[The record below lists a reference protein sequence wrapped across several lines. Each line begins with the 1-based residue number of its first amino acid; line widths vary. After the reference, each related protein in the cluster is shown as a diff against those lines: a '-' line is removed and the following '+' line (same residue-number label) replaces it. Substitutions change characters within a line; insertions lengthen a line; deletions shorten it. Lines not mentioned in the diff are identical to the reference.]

1 MLGPSRRSLAE
12 AREAFVVRS
21 DDPGFATVADELLAV
36 SKVLGESSAL
46 RGALADAGTSAERK
60 QALVRDLFGPGLS
73 ELTVEVLQDVAAR
86 RWSSPADL
94 NDAVEQLGAE
104 ALFVIAERAG
114 TLDTIEDDLFRF
126 ARIVEAEP
134 QLSAALGDLSIPGAQ
149 RAKVVTDLLQGK
161 VDPTTVKL
169 VSHVVANP
177 RGRRVEH
184 ALEQL
189 SRACSRAARPAR
201 RPRSAR
207 PSSSRRS
214 NTSGWARRLPASMVE
229 RCTCRSPSTPASSAG
244 SSSRWATRSSTA
256 ASQPS
261 WNRPA
266 AG

>member
-1 MLGPSRRSLAE
+1 M
-12 AREAFVVRS
+12 VRS

-189 SRACSRAARPAR
+189 SQLAAERRDQLVATIRTAVELTPQQYQRLGEALARVYGREVHLQVSVDPSVVGGVVVQVGDEVIDGSIATKLEQAR
-201 RPRSAR
+201 R
-207 PSSSRRS
+207 
-214 NTSGWARRLPASMVE
+214 RL
-229 RCTCRSPSTPASSAG
+229 
-244 SSSRWATRSSTA
+244 TA
-256 ASQPS
+256 
-261 WNRPA
+261 
-266 AG
+266 